1 MWAKSPKKQSVRVYF
16 GTVFCV
22 PNYTLSL
29 FEAYVISYV
38 MDTRAVSFISKEFFF
53 SLFYLYK
60 PFFIRTECARF
71 LIEMIGC
78 RKRLRNQSCAISKLY
93 NQLCFERGGGA
104 LREDIIFQWERVGE
118 YQRWIDSSASIYCD
132 YRVIAPVGT
141 NV

>member
-93 NQLCFERGGGA
+93 NQLCFEREGGEA

-118 YQRWIDSSASIYCD
+118 YQR
-132 YRVIAPVGT
+132 
-141 NV
+141 